1 MSETKKFLEN
11 ILKESDEVP
20 YCDDVNCEKLEERKD
35 PEEGFEIDEEL
46 AKQVDGIHYNGVF
59 TTYIEDT
66 NTLLFTREK
75 PEGQDYTDDDD
86 LGTIVFRNQT
96 PEEIK
101 QFIADF
107 VAPNGKDSFINE
119 AEEEQPEETQE
130 ESANEF
136 EQLSPEVQTM
146 LNDMSND
153 NAMYKWVI
161 DDVMDSV
168 IDYEG
173 DNMDE
178 KLKSRLEE
186 ITEHGCQ
193 SGTVGS
199 LIYYDDT
206 VKFFDNFNDE
216 IYNMVEDYY
225 GAESVLDML
234 KQHCELIDIVMGS
247 DSVKNYLAWMAYEVT
262 CSNILDGIES
272 A

>member
-1 MSETKKFLEN
+1 MSNTKKFLEN

-20 YCDDVNCEKLEERKD
+20 YCDDVNCESVKEIEEVK
-35 PEEGFEIDEEL
+35 
-46 AKQVDGIHYNGVF
+46 
-59 TTYIEDT
+59 
-66 NTLLFTREK
+66 
-75 PEGQDYTDDDD
+75 
-86 LGTIVFRNQT
+86 
-96 PEEIK
+96 
-101 QFIADF
+101 
-107 VAPNGKDSFINE
+107 E
-119 AEEEQPEETQE
+119 AEEEVQTEEQPQE
-130 ESANEF
+130 EVQTEEPVNDF
-136 EQLSPEVQTM
+136 EQLSPEVQTI

-216 IYNMVEDYY
+216 IYDMVEDYY

-247 DSVKNYLAWMAYEVT
+247 DTVKNYLAWMAYEVT